1 MRRARQLNVK
11 VRRLAFAALLF
22 ATAAFGSKA
31 SNAVKRARKA
41 EKAGKISEAY
51 LLYAEASDL
60 APRNKIYRAKAAAL
74 EARAAIA
81 SNVMPVDGPPPRA
94 EPDPSAVF
102 DDWKPGEPQP
112 PPELNAKPGRFNLD
126 LHGDYKGL
134 FQQVAQ
140 LYGLETIFDSDYD
153 QGRLIRFRLD
163 DVDYREALHGLEAAT
178 GSFVTPVSPKLFM
191 VAKDTP
197 QKRADLEQ
205 TITVSVPIPQ
215 AMVSQ
220 ELIELAQAVRQV
232 MDIQKIAW
240 DTKSNHIVMRDR
252 VSRVGPARAL
262 FEQLLSFRPQ
272 VVVDLQLIEIRKSD
286 ITNFGATIP
295 NMFNIAFTGVA
306 NNVTTTTTGSLP
318 SSFLNP
324 FPFGSRSYDFLA
336 IATQAGG
343 SVMQHAL
350 HSMFPTSLSLFSIGI
365 GEAQAIANYTQSVG
379 RNILTAELRAS
390 DAQAATFHLGDRF
403 PIVTGSYSVGVSV
416 QAQFVPPPAFTFEDL
431 GFTLKVTPHIHGMEE
446 VTLDVDSDFKLL
458 TGQSVNGN
466 PVISTRKLKAAV
478 RLRDDEWG
486 VVAGLVSQTKSRT
499 LNGTVGLSQIP
510 LLGRIFSQRMKEI
523 DDTEIL
529 ILMKPRLLNVP
540 GVEKVVRQLR
550 VGTDVKPFLPL

>member
-1 MRRARQLNVK
+1 MRLARQFNVK
-11 VRRLAFAALLF
+11 VRLAFAALLF
-22 ATAAFGSKA
+22 VTAAFGSKA
-31 SNAVKRARKA
+31 TNAVKRARKA

-74 EARAAIA
+74 EARAAIS
-81 SNVMPVDGPPPRA
+81 SNVMPADGPPPR
-94 EPDPSAVF
+94 EETDPSAVF

-140 LYGLETIFDSDYD
+140 LYGLDTIFDSDYD

-163 DVDYREALHGLEAAT
+163 NVDYREALHGLEAAT
-178 GSFVTPVSPKLFM
+178 GSFVTPISSKLFM

-197 QKRADLEQ
+197 QKRTDLEQ
-205 TITVSVPIPQ
+205 TITVSIPIPQ

-220 ELIELAQAVRQV
+220 ELIELSQAVRQV

-262 FEQLLSFRPQ
+262 FEALLSYRPQ

-295 NMFNIAFTGVA
+295 NMFKIAFTGVA

-343 SVMQHAL
+343 SVMQNAL

-365 GEAQAIANYTQSVG
+365 GEATAIANYTQSVG

-390 DAQAATFHLGDRF
+390 DAQAATFHMGDRY
-403 PIVTGSYSVGVSV
+403 PIVTGSYSVGTSV

-466 PVISTRKLKAAV
+466 PVISTRKLKANL

-486 VVAGLVSQTKSRT
+486 VVAGLVSQAKSRT
-499 LNGTVGLSQIP
+499 VNGTVGLSQVP